1 MDEPLVKY
9 RWFQAKEALMI
20 EHLGIAQ
27 SILSGVLS
35 TFEDPDELLRS

>member
-9 RWFQAKEALMI
+9 RRFQAKESLMI

-27 SILSGVLS
+27 SILSGVFS
-35 TFEDPDELLRS
+35 IFEDPEELMSS